1 MPTSVTAVLF
11 VTTCTSAPLGCGAS
25 HLRDVV
31 ALNLL
36 CLLTLVCELFVAF
49 AESGRALRR
58 CGPGGEW
65 EDPDVSSCHSPEF
78 SQITEEVS
86 L

>member
-1 MPTSVTAVLF
+1 M
-11 VTTCTSAPLGCGAS
+11 
-25 HLRDVV
+25 
-31 ALNLL
+31 LNLL

-58 CGPGGEW
+58 CGLGGEW